1 MSNQT
6 TSRSDALN
14 AAEFPNELRQSARL
28 DRPLVIADPLAA
40 ALAQIEQHPSFAQS
54 RLLTRILSALTYAD
68 GTFRRA
74 ELSTLDLP
82 TRGLALALVNSS
94 AEGSAPREAWV
105 KAVDAANAAQLA
117 AET

>member
-1 MSNQT
+1 MSYQT
-6 TSRSDALN
+6 ASSDALN
-14 AAEFPNELRQSARL
+14 ASEFQTELRQSARL

-40 ALAQIEQHPSFAQS
+40 ALAQIEQHPLFAQS
-54 RLLTRILSALTYAD
+54 RLLTRILSSLTYAD

-82 TRGLALALVNSS
+82 TRGLALALLDSS
-94 AEGSAPREAWV
+94 AAASAPRDAWV

-117 AET
+117 AES